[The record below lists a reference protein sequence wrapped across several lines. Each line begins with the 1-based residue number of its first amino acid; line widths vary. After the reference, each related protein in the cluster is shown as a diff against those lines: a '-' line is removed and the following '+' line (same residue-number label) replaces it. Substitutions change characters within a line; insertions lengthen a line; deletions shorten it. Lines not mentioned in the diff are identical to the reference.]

1 MPHASAHLNPTSH
14 SELLEAFRNH
24 YHRFE
29 RSVHD
34 AVVNSAD
41 TVVLWRLGDDLDQY
55 TSLVTEVS
63 VIVALRNSL
72 MTMLGKYSQIFMA
85 AEHDTI
91 MQSLAIMRNDV
102 RQQYEQTISESHHG
116 HPTIVETI
124 HTGQRGRPSL
134 QINREFLQWAY
145 SLRSI
150 SSIAHFLEVS
160 RGLVR
165 QQLVEHGI
173 AEPQSQPF
181 MLSAQYTDD
190 GSDGGNHDDDDVL
203 DPSGDVS
210 SPIAPSD
217 NMLFTTS
224 YTSPQSA
231 ISDNELDDLVIRLR
245 RHFRRAGVT
254 MLGGMLRRLGYRISR
269 ERISQ
274 SLVRIDP
281 VQRVFQRIRIRRRV
295 YSVPGP
301 NSLWH
306 HDGQHGM

>member
-1 MPHASAHLNPTSH
+1 MPPAHLNPTSR
-14 SELLEAFRNH
+14 SELLEAFRSH
-24 YHRFE
+24 FHRFE

-34 AVVNSAD
+34 VVTNSAD

-55 TSLVTEVS
+55 TSLVTEVC
-63 VIVALRNSL
+63 VTIALWNSL
-72 MTMLGKYSQIFMA
+72 MTMLRKYSTIFMA

-91 MQSLAIMRNDV
+91 MQSLAIMQNDV

-145 SLRSI
+145 SLRPI
-150 SSIAHFLEVS
+150 SSIAHFLNVS
-160 RGLVR
+160 RGFVR
-165 QQLVEHGI
+165 RQLVEHGI

-190 GSDGGNHDDDDVL
+190 GDSDDVL

-210 SPIAPSD
+210 FPTSPSD
-217 NMLFTTS
+217 NMYFTTS

-231 ISDNELDDLVIRLR
+231 ISDTELDDLVVRLR

-254 MLGGMLRRLGYRISR
+254 MLGGMLLRLGYRISR
-269 ERISQ
+269 ERITQ

>member
-1 MPHASAHLNPTSH
+1 MAS
-14 SELLEAFRNH
+14 
-24 YHRFE
+24 
-29 RSVHD
+29 
-34 AVVNSAD
+34 
-41 TVVLWRLGDDLDQY
+41 
-55 TSLVTEVS
+55 
-63 VIVALRNSL
+63 
-72 MTMLGKYSQIFMA
+72 
-85 AEHDTI
+85 EHDTI

-116 HPTIVETI
+116 HPTILETI
-124 HTGQRGRPSL
+124 HTGQRGRPSI

-150 SSIAHFLEVS
+150 SSIAHFLNVS
-160 RGLVR
+160 QGLVR

-190 GSDGGNHDDDDVL
+190 DDNGGNQDDVL

-217 NMLFTTS
+217 NMHFTTS

-254 MLGGMLRRLGYRISR
+254 MLDGMLRRLGYRIPR
-269 ERISQ
+269 ERIQQ

-281 VQRVFQRIRIRRRV
+281 VQRVFQRIQIRRRV

>member
-1 MPHASAHLNPTSH
+1 M
-14 SELLEAFRNH
+14 
-24 YHRFE
+24 
-29 RSVHD
+29 HD
-34 AVVNSAD
+34 AVMNSAD
-41 TVVLWRLGDDLDQY
+41 TVVLWQLGDDLDQY
-55 TSLVTEVS
+55 TRLVTEAS
-63 VIVALRNSL
+63 VTIALRNSSITL
-72 MTMLGKYSQIFMA
+72 LKKYSTIFMA

-102 RQQYEQTISESHHG
+102 RQQYEQTINESHHG
-116 HPTIVETI
+116 HPAIVETV

-134 QINREFLQWAY
+134 QIDREFLQWAY
-145 SLRSI
+145 TLRSV
-150 SSIAHFLEVS
+150 SSIARFLDVS

-190 GSDGGNHDDDDVL
+190 GGSGGNDDVL

-210 SPIAPSD
+210 SPISPSD
-217 NMLFTTS
+217 NTYFTTS

-231 ISDNELDDLVIRLR
+231 ITDDGLDDLVIRLR
-245 RHFRRAGVT
+245 QHFRRAGVT
-254 MLGGMLRRLGYRISR
+254 MLGGMLQRLGYRISR
-269 ERISQ
+269 ERITQ

>member
-1 MPHASAHLNPTSH
+1 MPHAHLNPTSH
-14 SELLEAFRNH
+14 SELLEAFRSH
-24 YHRFE
+24 YQRFE

-34 AVVNSAD
+34 AVTNSAD

-55 TSLVTEVS
+55 ISLVTEVS
-63 VIVALRNSL
+63 VIIAPRYFL
-72 MTMLGKYSQIFMA
+72 MTLLRKYSTIFTT

-91 MQSLAIMRNDV
+91 MQSLAIMQNDV
-102 RQQYEQTISESHHG
+102 RQQYEQTINESHHG

-124 HTGQRGRPSL
+124 HTGHRGRPSL
-134 QINREFLQWAY
+134 LIDREFLQWAY

-150 SSIAHFLEVS
+150 SSIAHFLDVS

-165 QQLVEHGI
+165 RQLVEHGI

-181 MLSAQYTDD
+181 MLSAGYTDD
-190 GSDGGNHDDDDVL
+190 GDSGGNDDVL

-210 SPIAPSD
+210 SPSD
-217 NMLFTTS
+217 NMHFTTS

-231 ISDNELDDLVIRLR
+231 IADNELDDLVIRLR

-254 MLGGMLRRLGYRISR
+254 MLGGMLQRLGYRISR
-269 ERISQ
+269 ERITQ

>member
-1 MPHASAHLNPTSH
+1 
-14 SELLEAFRNH
+14 
-24 YHRFE
+24 
-29 RSVHD
+29 
-34 AVVNSAD
+34 
-41 TVVLWRLGDDLDQY
+41 
-55 TSLVTEVS
+55 
-63 VIVALRNSL
+63 
-72 MTMLGKYSQIFMA
+72 MA
-85 AEHDTI
+85 AEHNTI

-116 HPTIVETI
+116 HPAIVETI

-134 QINREFLQWAY
+134 QIDRGFLQWAY

-150 SSIAHFLEVS
+150 SSIAHFLGVS

-181 MLSAQYTDD
+181 MLSAEYTD
-190 GSDGGNHDDDDVL
+190 SDSGGNDDVL
-203 DPSGDVS
+203 DPSGAVS
-210 SPIAPSD
+210 SPTSPSD
-217 NMLFTTS
+217 NEYFTTS

-231 ISDNELDDLVIRLR
+231 ISDNELDDVVIRLR

-254 MLGGMLRRLGYRISR
+254 MLRGMLQRIGYRISR
-269 ERISQ
+269 ERITQ
-274 SLVRIDP
+274 SLLRIDP
-281 VQRVFQRIRIRRRV
+281 VQRVFQRIQIRRRV

>member
-1 MPHASAHLNPTSH
+1 MPNAHFNPTSH
-14 SELLEAFRNH
+14 SELLEAFRSH
-24 YHRFE
+24 YLRFE

-34 AVVNSAD
+34 AVTNSAD

-55 TSLVTEVS
+55 ISLVTEVS
-63 VIVALRNSL
+63 VTTAPRYSL
-72 MTMLGKYSQIFMA
+72 MTILWKYSTIFMA
-85 AEHDTI
+85 EEHDTI

-102 RQQYEQTISESHHG
+102 RQQYEQTISESHYG

-134 QINREFLQWAY
+134 QIGREFLQWAY

-150 SSIAHFLEVS
+150 SSIAHFLGVS

-181 MLSAQYTDD
+181 MLSAEYTYGD
-190 GSDGGNHDDDDVL
+190 SDENGDVL
-203 DPSGDVS
+203 DPSGAVS
-210 SPIAPSD
+210 STSSPSD
-217 NMLFTTS
+217 SINLTTS

-254 MLGGMLRRLGYRISR
+254 MLHGMLQRLGYRISR
-269 ERISQ
+269 ERITQ
-274 SLVRIDP
+274 SLLRIDP
-281 VQRVFQRIRIRRRV
+281 VQRVFQRILIRRRV

-306 HDGQHGM
+306 HDGQHGK

>member
-1 MPHASAHLNPTSH
+1 M
-14 SELLEAFRNH
+14 
-24 YHRFE
+24 
-29 RSVHD
+29 
-34 AVVNSAD
+34 
-41 TVVLWRLGDDLDQY
+41 LW
-55 TSLVTEVS
+55 
-63 VIVALRNSL
+63 
-72 MTMLGKYSQIFMA
+72 KYSTIFMT
-85 AEHDTI
+85 AEHGTI

-102 RQQYEQTISESHHG
+102 RQQYEQTLNESHHG

-124 HTGQRGRPSL
+124 HTGNRGRPSL
-134 QINREFLQWAY
+134 QIDREFLQWAY

-150 SSIAHFLEVS
+150 SSIAHFLGVS

-181 MLSAQYTDD
+181 MLSAEYTDD
-190 GSDGGNHDDDDVL
+190 GVGGGNDDVL

-210 SPIAPSD
+210 SSTRTTPPSD
-217 NMLFTTS
+217 NMHFTTS

-231 ISDNELDDLVIRLR
+231 ILDNELDDLVIRLR

-254 MLGGMLRRLGYRISR
+254 MLGGMLQRLGYRISR
-269 ERISQ
+269 ERITQ

-306 HDGQHGM
+306 HDGQHGT

>member
-1 MPHASAHLNPTSH
+1 M
-14 SELLEAFRNH
+14 
-24 YHRFE
+24 
-29 RSVHD
+29 
-34 AVVNSAD
+34 AV
-41 TVVLWRLGDDLDQY
+41 
-55 TSLVTEVS
+55 
-63 VIVALRNSL
+63 
-72 MTMLGKYSQIFMA
+72 
-85 AEHDTI
+85 EHNTI

-102 RQQYEQTISESHHG
+102 RQQYEQTINESHYG

-134 QINREFLQWAY
+134 QIDPGFLQWAY

-150 SSIAHFLEVS
+150 SSIAHFLGVS

-181 MLSAQYTDD
+181 MLSAEYTD
-190 GSDGGNHDDDDVL
+190 SDSGGNDDVL
-203 DPSGDVS
+203 DPSGVVS
-210 SPIAPSD
+210 SPIPPSD
-217 NMLFTTS
+217 NTYFTTS

-231 ISDNELDDLVIRLR
+231 ISDNELDDVVMRLR

-254 MLGGMLRRLGYRISR
+254 MLHGMLQRIGYRISR
-269 ERISQ
+269 ERITQ
-274 SLVRIDP
+274 SLLRIDP
-281 VQRVFQRIRIRRRV
+281 VQRVFQRIQIRRRV